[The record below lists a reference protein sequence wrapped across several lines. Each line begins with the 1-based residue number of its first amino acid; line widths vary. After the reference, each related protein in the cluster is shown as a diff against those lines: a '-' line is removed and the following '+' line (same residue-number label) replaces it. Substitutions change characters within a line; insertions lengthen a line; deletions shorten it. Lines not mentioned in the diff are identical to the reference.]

1 MFAML
6 YLIRIVPLITERQRF
21 MLRGNE
27 RAVLEIMVSGI
38 EDGCGRDRAYGGHVF
53 SGVPL
58 VKPRSTMGESLG
70 LVIG

>member
-1 MFAML
+1 ML
-6 YLIRIVPLITERQRF
+6 K
-21 MLRGNE
+21 GSN
-27 RAVLEIMVSGI
+27 RAVLGMKVTGME
-38 EDGCGRDRAYGGHVF
+38 EGCGRDRAYGGHVF